1 MLGLLVILLISW
13 GLLFLF
19 EKKNLKVLGLIPTV
33 TRLSQYTTGFV
44 FMVVI
49 LLSLIGIETYV
60 KSIQWQQQ
68 AIDFTT
74 LDNAFIYH
82 LRSALTEDLVFRGAL
97 LYILIRRLG
106 PKWAIWISAL
116 IFGCYHIF
124 SYGITHERPIVLIY
138 VTVVTGFAGYVW
150 ALAFHKTKSIYLGLG
165 FHVGYN
171 LLMSCFYESQPYGEI
186 LFSELSK
193 VELSESAESWYS
205 IFRGLYPAALNLI
218 ALLLLLKL
226 GPWDSSKDS
235 E

>member
-13 GLLFLF
+13 GLLHLF
-19 EKKNLKVLGLIPTV
+19 EKMNLNALGLFPSV
-33 TRLSQYTTGFV
+33 KRLSQYATGFV
-44 FMVVI
+44 LMVII

-68 AIDFTT
+68 EVNFGT
-74 LDNAFIYH
+74 LGKAFIYH

-97 LYILIRRLG
+97 LYILIQRLG

-116 IFGCYHIF
+116 VFGCYHIF

-138 VTVVTGFAGYVW
+138 VTVITGFAGYVW

-186 LFSELSK
+186 LFSELSS

-205 IFRGLYPAALNLI
+205 IFRGLYPAVLNLI
-218 ALLLLLKL
+218 GLLLLLKS
-226 GPWDSSKDS
+226 GVWNKP
-235 E
+235 EAQ

>member
-13 GLLFLF
+13 GLLYLF
-19 EKKNLKVLGLIPTV
+19 EKKNLNALGLMPTA
-33 TRLSQYTTGFV
+33 TRLSQYATGFV
-44 FMVVI
+44 LMVLI

-60 KSIQWQQQ
+60 KSVQWQQQ
-68 AIDFTT
+68 PIDLGT
-74 LDNAFIYH
+74 LGNAFVYH

-97 LYILIRRLG
+97 LYLLIKWIG

-116 IFGCYHIF
+116 VFGGYHIF
-124 SYGITHERPIVLIY
+124 SYGITNERPIVLIY
-138 VTVVTGFAGYVW
+138 VTVITGFAGYVW

-171 LLMSCFYESQPYGEI
+171 LLMSCFYESQPYGEL
-186 LFSELSK
+186 LFSELSS

-205 IFRGLYPAALNLI
+205 IFRGLYPATLNLI

-226 GPWDSSKDS
+226 DFWKRPVDNS
-235 E
+235 